1 MTTNSVSASA
11 ETSAKRR
18 ELHKV
23 IYAVAGAL
31 GIWAGIEPVM
41 HLLQLL
47 KVVRKETTQ
56 KQTTSTTN
64 AEEKVAAAVVVNEED

>member
-23 IYAVAGAL
+23 IYALAGAL

-56 KQTTSTTN
+56 KQTSTTN